1 MKHYLT
7 ATMVTLIATK
17 SFAGV
22 MPEEEEQMTANL
34 LNQTAQ
40 LEPETY
46 GDSFN
51 QLIEFV
57 FMALF
62 TIL

>member
-1 MKHYLT
+1 MKHYVT

-22 MPEEEEQMTANL
+22 MPEEEQMTANL

-62 TIL
+62 IIL

>member
-1 MKHYLT
+1 
-7 ATMVTLIATK
+7 MVTLIATK

-62 TIL
+62 IIL